1 MGRRDS
7 DKLTVKKGGNEER
20 IRKLEEENQRLRAQL
35 AAYQQRDK
43 SSEDENSPELGGE
56 TKEQAGTSEPLENK
70 PQTDCSGSLELGPQ
84 AGHSDHFELVRPYK
98 QADISG
104 AIILSSQTYDL
115 SAIKDE
121 LTSVEKVENTEME
134 LMKYPDQKN
143 PSDVCI
149 PERDLMKFQE
159 ILEKFCN
166 DIISHCK
173 RRFQSLDFSEIDGS
187 LAFFLSH
194 YLQIESD
201 VLRFQMRTAM
211 EKLNKQDLGL
221 ENAIRPQN
229 LFPLKHK
236 DQSIVD
242 EYSEKLKNIN
252 DFVGDEFNKTGQ
264 DGQNHENGRLVE
276 EFTLRNLKLE
286 LLMLEANS
294 SVSVQVSDNRPW
306 KSVDWCLRELFQQ
319 EELLIAEIE
328 QARKK
333 YLECEP
339 KICAIKQFLAKK
351 HGEILE
357 KQEQDVKNSYKEL
370 HPILEEIQRKR
381 ENISKDD
388 KFDASFKHL
397 IASLESSEYS
407 VSEVVEKKEH
417 LILLSNKVCRKLN
430 GIKLQLDCV
439 IGLVPKAIKLEIFQN
454 LLGALGDLQD
464 TLAGILKN
472 FKQENNESVL
482 VEGMIKWA
490 ANTGTVISFLTETI
504 LNLPGYRIEEE
515 QLGPID
521 GLLNRSIDVY
531 SPELFFNFVRVIGK
545 TEETIDYKEEIED
558 HQRNLGIL
566 IDEIRSMTEYK

>member
-319 EELLIAEIE
+319 E
-328 QARKK
+328 
-333 YLECEP
+333 
-339 KICAIKQFLAKK
+339 
-351 HGEILE
+351 
-357 KQEQDVKNSYKEL
+357 
-370 HPILEEIQRKR
+370 
-381 ENISKDD
+381 
-388 KFDASFKHL
+388 
-397 IASLESSEYS
+397 
-407 VSEVVEKKEH
+407 
-417 LILLSNKVCRKLN
+417 
-430 GIKLQLDCV
+430 
-439 IGLVPKAIKLEIFQN
+439 
-454 LLGALGDLQD
+454 
-464 TLAGILKN
+464 
-472 FKQENNESVL
+472 
-482 VEGMIKWA
+482 
-490 ANTGTVISFLTETI
+490 
-504 LNLPGYRIEEE
+504 
-515 QLGPID
+515 
-521 GLLNRSIDVY
+521 LNRCYGIQDSD
-531 SPELFFNFVRVIGK
+531 ELVK
-545 TEETIDYKEEIED
+545 HIED
-558 HQRNLGIL
+558 IKNPDFR
-566 IDEIRSMTEYK
+566 M

>member
-1 MGRRDS
+1 MANNERRDS
-7 DKLTVKKGGNEER
+7 
-20 IRKLEEENQRLRAQL
+20 
-35 AAYQQRDK
+35 
-43 SSEDENSPELGGE
+43 
-56 TKEQAGTSEPLENK
+56 
-70 PQTDCSGSLELGPQ
+70 
-84 AGHSDHFELVRPYK
+84 
-98 QADISG
+98 
-104 AIILSSQTYDL
+104 
-115 SAIKDE
+115 
-121 LTSVEKVENTEME
+121 
-134 LMKYPDQKN
+134 
-143 PSDVCI
+143 
-149 PERDLMKFQE
+149 
-159 ILEKFCN
+159 
-166 DIISHCK
+166 
-173 RRFQSLDFSEIDGS
+173 
-187 LAFFLSH
+187 
-194 YLQIESD
+194 
-201 VLRFQMRTAM
+201 
-211 EKLNKQDLGL
+211 
-221 ENAIRPQN
+221 
-229 LFPLKHK
+229 
-236 DQSIVD
+236 
-242 EYSEKLKNIN
+242 SEK
-252 DFVGDEFNKTGQ
+252 
-264 DGQNHENGRLVE
+264 
-276 EFTLRNLKLE
+276 
-286 LLMLEANS
+286 
-294 SVSVQVSDNRPW
+294 
-306 KSVDWCLRELFQQ
+306 
-319 EELLIAEIE
+319 ELLIAEIE